1 MEQDNLSPATP
12 ATPAA
17 AEDAAP
23 GIVMQPYGQLAAH
36 DVIGCLLVVQLRDAP
51 SKCERRKFFNRMRRA
66 MRSQGIAMS
75 QRYGLCFLVPV
86 ERTAS
91 ATDRHVAVDWL
102 VDQPQTRVVL
112 INRIRPVVNFF
123 SKPLDIVFED
133 EEPATPEYR
142 VGAERFVRC
151 LVAWALIERVHALR
165 AMAQLPIVSE
175 IEVPESTPQPAQ
187 SQDPSNPSNLP
198 NTQED

>member
-1 MEQDNLSPATP
+1 MEQDNHSPAAP
-12 ATPAA
+12 D
-17 AEDAAP
+17 DANP

-36 DVIGCLLVVQLRDAP
+36 GVTGCLLVVQLRGAL
-51 SKCERRKFFNRMRRA
+51 SKHGRSRFFNHMRRA

-75 QRYGLCFLVPV
+75 QRYGLCFLVPF

-112 INRIRPVVNFF
+112 INGIRPVINYF

-133 EEPATPEYR
+133 EEPVTPEYR

-151 LVAWALIERVHALR
+151 LVAWALIERVHAIR
-165 AMAQLPIVSE
+165 AMTKQANAREGDMPD
-175 IEVPESTPQPAQ
+175 PQAD
-187 SQDPSNPSNLP
+187 DPDPFDQSNPK
-198 NTQED
+198 EE